1 MNEEQFKKE
10 LSELLD
16 TLPKPEFGIDCIT
29 IHVSESAY
37 NEFNRL
43 RQELWEKYR
52 DENFEKEKQELLDK
66 INLYEDWQEFEKQKF
81 REQEEIRNRYYKLL
95 DNV

>member
-29 IHVSESAY
+29 IHTSESAY

-43 RQELWEKYR
+43 RQELWK
-52 DENFEKEKQELLDK
+52 
-66 INLYEDWQEFEKQKF
+66 KF
-81 REQEEIRNRYYKLL
+81 REQEEIRDKYYKLL

>member
-16 TLPKPEFGIDCIT
+16 TLPRPEFGINCIIIST
-29 IHVSESAY
+29 SELAY
-37 NEFNRL
+37 NEFNRM
-43 RQELWEKYR
+43 REEFWEKFIK
-52 DENFEKEKQELLDK
+52 DENFQ
-66 INLYEDWQEFEKQKF
+66 KQKF
-81 REQEEIRNRYYKLL
+81 KEQEEIRDEYYKLL